1 MQHPRVASLGGWG
14 DTGRG
19 IPRVHPSARSAS
31 AAGSR
36 LSVNICGR
44 EGKLLLYS
52 LAKSWTHCLQQSKI
66 KPRLG
71 GGKGCVM
78 AQACS
83 PSSWEV
89 EAGRSEVKG
98 YKWKPPWA
106 TRDCLRSGGEVS

>member
-1 MQHPRVASLGGWG
+1 MQHPRVASLGGGGG
-14 DTGRG
+14 DTGHG
-19 IPRVHPSARSAS
+19 IPRVHHSARSAS

-71 GGKGCVM
+71 GGKGCAM

-98 YKWKPPWA
+98 HTQLHYKWKPPWA
-106 TRDCLRSGGEVS
+106 T